1 MNYREQ
7 KENIQDESIRSRH
20 GQIFRQSGNLFIVRQ
35 TSKVIPRQ
43 FIGSSRSGIT
53 GFSNDSALRMRTYL
67 RECIAEYRQMV
78 TLTYP
83 CGYPS
88 NGKHTKEH
96 LRRFNQEVMREH
108 SRNGPVGNYDGKER
122 LSIFWFLEFQ
132 ERGAPHY
139 HMFGTW
145 FPSKEWVAKTWYR
158 IVDSED
164 IRHLHAGTRTEFLR
178 TGRGGTISYASKYAN
193 KLKQKVPP
201 KDFENVGRF
210 WGICGGRAVVSAST
224 FVGSDLASFNR
235 TYGAIKSMFYELNR
249 LIEDGNAKVL
259 LRKEGVLVVTILN
272 KFAEKKMFN
281 QVARL
286 TAVSGV
292 QRDLFSDAELDDSN
306 EKLPDTN
313 RFEVETSVLGEY
325 PFEQL
330 QGNSEKSNLLE
341 LKPCL

>member
-1 MNYREQ
+1 MNPFEQ
-7 KENIQDESIRSRH
+7 DMGKYLDNRVICLSLSRL
-20 GQIFRQSGNLFIVRQ
+20 QKLFLVSLLVQ
-35 TSKVIPRQ
+35 V
-43 FIGSSRSGIT
+43 G
-53 GFSNDSALRMRTYL
+53 LL
-67 RECIAEYRQMV
+67 LV
-78 TLTYP
+78 TLAVILLYECEPTYVNVSQNT
-83 CGYPS
+83 GKWSPS
-88 NGKHTKEH
+88 HILVGIFQTENTRKN

-108 SRNGPVGNYDGKER
+108 SRNGPSGKYDGKER

-132 ERGAPHY
+132 DRGAPHY

-145 FPSKEWVAKTWYR
+145 FPSKEWVSKTWYR

-210 WGICGGRAVVSAST
+210 WGICGNRKVVSAST

-235 TYGAIKSMFYELNR
+235 TYEAIKSMFYELNK
-249 LIEDGNAKVL
+249 LIDDGNAKVS

-272 KFAEKKMFN
+272 SHAENRMIN

-292 QRDLFSDAELDDSN
+292 QRDLFFDAELDDVS
-306 EKLPDTN
+306 EKLQDQD
-313 RFEVETSVLGEY
+313 RFNAETRFIGDY
-325 PFEQL
+325 PFYDVPGDL
-330 QGNSEKSNLLE
+330 EKSNQME

>member
-7 KENIQDESIRSRH
+7 KENIQDESIRARH
-20 GQIFRQSGNLFIVRQ
+20 GQVFRQSGNLFIVRQ

-43 FIGSSRSGIT
+43 FIGSTRSGIT
-53 GFSNDSALRMRTYL
+53 GFSADSALRMRTYL

-145 FPSKEWVAKTWYR
+145 FPCKEWVAKTWYR

-210 WGICGGRAVVSAST
+210 WGICGGRQVVSAST

-235 TYGAIKSMFYELNR
+235 TYGAIKSMFYELNK
-249 LIEDGNAKVL
+249 LIEDGKAKVL
-259 LRKEGVLVVTILN
+259 VRNEGVLVVTILSN
-272 KFAEKKMFN
+272 YAERRMFN

-286 TAVSGV
+286 TVVSGI
-292 QRDLFSDAELDDSN
+292 QRDLFIDAELDDVS
-306 EKLPDTN
+306 EKRQGIDKS
-313 RFEVETSVLGEY
+313 EVETNILGEY
-325 PFEQL
+325 PFEKL
-330 QGNSEKSNLLE
+330 QGNS
-341 LKPCL
+341 

>member
-1 MNYREQ
+1 MNYREH
-7 KENIQDESIRSRH
+7 KENIQDENIRARY
-20 GQIFRQSGNLFIVRQ
+20 GQVFRQSGNLFIVKQ
-35 TSKVIPRQ
+35 TAKVFPRQ
-43 FIGSSRSGIT
+43 FVGTVRSAIVNFSS
-53 GFSNDSALRMRTYL
+53 DSALRMRTYL
-67 RECIAEYRQMV
+67 RECIAQYRQMV

-83 CGYPS
+83 YGYPS
-88 NGKHTKEH
+88 NGKQTKNH
-96 LRRFNQEVMREH
+96 LKRFNQEVMREH
-108 SRNGPVGNYDGKER
+108 SRNGPAGNYDGKER

-132 ERGAPHY
+132 DRGAPHY

-145 FPSKEWVAKTWYR
+145 FPSKEWVSSTWYR

-235 TYGAIKSMFYELNR
+235 TYGAIKSMYYELNR
-249 LIEDGNAKVL
+249 LIESGNAKVMT
-259 LRKEGVLVVTILN
+259 RKEGVLVVTILN
-272 KFAEKKMFN
+272 SYAEKRMFN

-306 EKLPDTN
+306 EKLPDKN
-313 RFEVETSVLGEY
+313 RFEVETQILGEY
-325 PFEQL
+325 PFQSL
-330 QGNSEKSNLLE
+330 QGNPEISNLE
-341 LKPCL
+341 QVNPCL

>member
-7 KENIQDESIRSRH
+7 EENTQDESIRARH
-20 GQIFRQSGNLFIVRQ
+20 GQVFRQSGNLFIVKQ

-43 FIGSSRSGIT
+43 FIATSRSAISN
-53 GFSNDSALRMRTYL
+53 FSNDSAIRMRTYL

-108 SRNGPVGNYDGKER
+108 SRSGPSGNYSGKER
-122 LSIFWFLEFQ
+122 LSVFWFLEFQ
-132 ERGAPHY
+132 DRGAPHY

-145 FPSKEWVAKTWYR
+145 FPSKEWVSKTWYR

-193 KLKQKVPP
+193 KLKQKLPP

-210 WGICGGRAVVSAST
+210 WGICGGRKVMSAST
-224 FVGSDLASFNR
+224 FVGSDMASFNR
-235 TYGAIKSMFYELNR
+235 TYGAIKAMFYELNR

-272 KFAEKKMFN
+272 SHAENRMIN

-292 QRDLFSDAELDDSN
+292 QRNLFFDAELDDVS
-306 EKLPDTN
+306 EKLQDAD
-313 RFEVETSVLGEY
+313 RFNSETRFIGDY
-325 PFEQL
+325 PFQNVNGDPEQ
-330 QGNSEKSNLLE
+330 SNLME

>member
-7 KENIQDESIRSRH
+7 KENTQDESIRARH
-20 GQIFRQSGNLFIVRQ
+20 GQIFRQSGNLFIVKQ
-35 TSKVIPRQ
+35 TSRAIPHQ
-43 FIGSSRSGIT
+43 FVGSSRSAIS
-53 GFSNDSALRMRTYL
+53 GFSSDSALRMRTYL
-67 RECIAEYRQMV
+67 RECLADYRQMV

-88 NGKHTKEH
+88 NGKQTKEH
-96 LRRFNQEVMREH
+96 LRRFNQEVTREH
-108 SRNGPVGNYDGKER
+108 SRNGPAGNYAGKDR
-122 LSIFWFLEFQ
+122 LSVFWFLEFQ

-145 FPSKEWVAKTWYR
+145 FPGKEWVAKTWYR

-164 IRHLHAGTRTEFLR
+164 VRHLHAGTRTEFLR

-210 WGICGGRAVVSAST
+210 WGICGGRQVVSAST
-224 FVGSDLASFNR
+224 FIGSDLASFNR

-249 LIEDGNAKVL
+249 LIEDGNAKVMI
-259 LRKEGVLVVTILN
+259 RKEGVLVVSILN
-272 KFAEKKMFN
+272 THAERRMLN

-292 QRDLFSDAELDDSN
+292 QRDLFSDAELEDSN
-306 EKLPDTN
+306 EKLPDYESLGQKTCLPGSDTFQEFRLN
-313 RFEVETSVLGEY
+313 QLPGYQVEV
-325 PFEQL
+325 
-330 QGNSEKSNLLE
+330 
-341 LKPCL
+341 KPCL

>member
-7 KENIQDESIRSRH
+7 KENTQDESIRARH
-20 GQIFRQSGNLFIVRQ
+20 GQIFRQSGNLFIVKQ
-35 TSKVIPRQ
+35 TSRAIPHQ
-43 FIGSSRSGIT
+43 FVGSSRSAIS
-53 GFSNDSALRMRTYL
+53 GFSSDSALRMRTYL
-67 RECIAEYRQMV
+67 RECLAEYRQMV

-88 NGKHTKEH
+88 NGKQTKEH
-96 LRRFNQEVMREH
+96 LRRFNQEVTREH
-108 SRNGPVGNYDGKER
+108 SRNGPAGNYAGKDR
-122 LSIFWFLEFQ
+122 LSVFWFLEFQ

-145 FPSKEWVAKTWYR
+145 FPGKEWVAKTWYR

-164 IRHLHAGTRTEFLR
+164 VRHLHAGTRTEFLR

-210 WGICGGRAVVSAST
+210 WGICGGRQVVSAST

-235 TYGAIKSMFYELNR
+235 TYGAIKSMFYELNK
-249 LIEDGNAKVL
+249 LIDDGNAKVM

-272 KFAEKKMFN
+272 KYGEIRMYN
-281 QVARL
+281 QVSRL

-292 QRDLFSDAELDDSN
+292 YRDYFFDAELDDVN
-306 EKLPDTN
+306 EKLPSAP
-313 RFEVETSVLGEY
+313 RFEVETNILGEY
-325 PFEQL
+325 PFEYL
-330 QGNSEKSNLLE
+330 QGNREKSNILE
-341 LKPCL
+341 VKPCL